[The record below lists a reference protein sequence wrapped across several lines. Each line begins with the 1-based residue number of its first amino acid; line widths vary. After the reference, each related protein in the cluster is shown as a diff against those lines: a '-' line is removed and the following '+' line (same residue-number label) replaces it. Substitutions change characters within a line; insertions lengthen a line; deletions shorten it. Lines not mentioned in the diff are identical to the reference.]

1 MLMPSQSPTSTTT
14 IQTLPSDQQQQQEY
28 VDTLNSQANSTV
40 IKFRREKSMEFDDD
54 TRFIGNIN
62 DDINNNHSTF
72 VSTDEMIKLESNHS
86 SPASSIDEDPQ
97 LVIQTPSSSVHLT
110 SPTNSSLMVHAQ
122 KLPSNRRSARPSSNH
137 RSTNENEHSTLINV
151 NEPDPN
157 VFLISSDTNSHNTIR
172 KTKHDVKRFVVYIDE
187 QFEERKPLHTVSAES
202 LCRYLKHYFENTKK
216 FDGTQYEPDTLRS
229 FLLSIERYLKSKK
242 YEYNLMESPLFQS
255 CRQVIMTKREQW
267 KKMGGGNHS
276 NSHHHQSKPSLILS
290 NIKNLTIFD
299 RTKPDGL
306 LLEMYVHIT
315 KLCQDKV
322 LAIPQLLWSD
332 IELIDEQYLI
342 CRQQKTENQTIRLY
356 ATSSQPSTCPVQ
368 AYRLYATHR
377 PPQCN
382 TPQSPFFLLPRTS
395 STHHIWYKTTA
406 AAKTFEQVL
415 QLAIRHSTL
424 SKQTSSPSLLSNLKT
439 NERSSNS
446 FLNDKSSPISIL
458 NGKRTETR
466 ISSPNLLPS
475 SKRIYSSPSLVQP
488 LNLVVTSSNTI
499 PEEDSGTASSSPT
512 NSLSNDVAYLSVFN
526 KHASSSASITNIFH
540 KQSSSPPPTPTTTT
554 TNSIWDESVTD
565 ILLTVAKQ
573 RDTRVVKINILRT
586 FLEEKLGVV
595 EFLCLYRGFKSEPKL
610 TFYGT
615 PWEHYQRFLPVLFTL
630 LTLDN
635 TTV

>member
-1 MLMPSQSPTSTTT
+1 MLMPSQSLTSTTT

-72 VSTDEMIKLESNHS
+72 ASTDEMIKLESNHS
-86 SPASSIDEDPQ
+86 SPASSINEDAH
-97 LVIQTPSSSVHLT
+97 LVIQTSSSPVHLT
-110 SPTNSSLMVHAQ
+110 SPTNSSVMIRAQ
-122 KLPSNRRSARPSSNH
+122 KILSNRRSVRPSSNH
-137 RSTNENEHSTLINV
+137 RSTNENEHSTW
-151 NEPDPN
+151 
-157 VFLISSDTNSHNTIR
+157 
-172 KTKHDVKRFVVYIDE
+172 DE

-267 KKMGGGNHS
+267 RKMGGGNHS

-342 CRQQKTENQTIRLY
+342 RRQQKTENQTIRLC
-356 ATSSQPSTCPVQ
+356 ATPSQPSTCPVQ

-406 AAKTFEQVL
+406 AAKTLEQVL
-415 QLAIRHSTL
+415 QLAIHHSTL

-439 NERSSNS
+439 NERSSSS

-466 ISSPNLLPS
+466 ISSPNVLPS
-475 SKRIYSSPSLVQP
+475 SKRMHSSPSLVQP
-488 LNLVVTSSNTI
+488 LNLVVTSNNTT

-512 NSLSNDVAYLSVFN
+512 NSLSNDVTYLSVFN
-526 KHASSSASITNIFH
+526 KNASPSTSITNIFH
-540 KQSSSPPPTPTTTT
+540 KQSSPPPPTTTT
-554 TNSIWDESVTD
+554 LTTTNPIWDESVTD

-586 FLEEKLGVV
+586 YLEEKLGVV

-615 PWEHYQRFLPVLFTL
+615 PWEHYQCFLPVLFTL
-630 LTLDN
+630 LALDN